1 MPSLAPDQV
10 KSCCATFYQ
19 EPLLRA
25 LVGGVLHPGGLR
37 TTADLARRMNLRTNE
52 TLLDVACGPGQ
63 SARYLAE
70 TVGCRVMA
78 IDYGVQSVTAAR
90 EIGGGRVHFV
100 AGDAERLPF
109 VDCRF
114 DAVVVECSLCLFPD
128 KPAAVGEMHRIL
140 KPGGS
145 VGIADIALERPLPSE
160 VHGLTAWTA
169 CLAGACTTAEY
180 CRLLKVAGFSDVSV
194 EDASWALEALVYKLS
209 RWLFLLDVASGLR
222 KTLVLPVSPNQAR
235 DWLGEARRWIADG
248 SAKYLLLTGRRPY

>member
-1 MPSLAPDQV
+1 MPSLAPDHL

-25 LVGGVLHPGGLR
+25 LLGGVLHPGGLR

-78 IDYGVQSVTAAR
+78 IDYGVESVTAAQ
-90 EIGGGRVHFV
+90 EIGGRRVHFV

-128 KPAAVGEMHRIL
+128 KPAAVQEMHRVL

-160 VHGLTAWTA
+160 VHGLTAWAA
-169 CLAGACTTAEY
+169 CLAGACTTPGY
-180 CRLLKVAGFSDVSV
+180 SRLLHDAGFSDVTV
-194 EDASWALEALVYKLS
+194 EDASWALVALVRQLG
-209 RWLFLLDVASGLR
+209 RGLFLLDVASGLG
-222 KTLVLPVSPNQAR
+222 KLPPLPLLPSQAR
-235 DWLGEARRWIADG
+235 AWLDEAARWIADG
-248 SAKYLLLTGRRPY
+248 WARYLLITGRRPK